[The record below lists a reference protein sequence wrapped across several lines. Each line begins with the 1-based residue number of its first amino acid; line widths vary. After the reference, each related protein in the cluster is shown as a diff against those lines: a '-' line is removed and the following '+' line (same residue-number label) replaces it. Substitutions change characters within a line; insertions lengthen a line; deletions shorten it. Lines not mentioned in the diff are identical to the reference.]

1 MKKLSMLLLS
11 SVLMFGA
18 VACSNPKTAA
28 NAPDSTQDAPK
39 AQTTDETQANK
50 QDATSETRRRQVN
63 ADIKARE
70 ERNNALNGGAAENR
84 SDGDIQSEV
93 RSKLE
98 ANIPASALVVK
109 SDKGVVTVSGTV
121 PKQEQLAKIQT
132 EAAKIKGVKSVNVK
146 ATVAAPKAD
155 SKDNNSKAQ

>member
-50 QDATSETRRRQVN
+50 QDATSETRRKQVN